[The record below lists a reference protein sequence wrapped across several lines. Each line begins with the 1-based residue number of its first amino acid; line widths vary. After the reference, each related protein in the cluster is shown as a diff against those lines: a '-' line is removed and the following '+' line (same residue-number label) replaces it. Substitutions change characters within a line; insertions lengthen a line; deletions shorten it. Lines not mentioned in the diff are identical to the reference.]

1 MFISNLNI
9 EKQLKRLQLKL
20 HNLEETLRLGIGKLK
35 LENKDYLFTKL
46 LIYKRLLIKWNKVY
60 NLISV
65 KGAEEIVTHHFL
77 DCLAIVPYIEGKY
90 ILDVGSGSGMPGII
104 IGLCYPKRNITL
116 IDSVGKKTI
125 FLKHVCIELSLD
137 NIKVVHDRVENIT
150 TNRLFDSIIAR
161 AFAEMQI
168 LVNLTSHLIAKKG
181 IWYGMKSKKI
191 NEEGLSTKFIE
202 EKKDIKVPYLDAE
215 RYLVKIINH

>member
-1 MFISNLNI
+1 
-9 EKQLKRLQLKL
+9 L

-46 LIYKRLLIKWNKVY
+46 LIYKSLLIKWNKVY

-104 IGLCYPKRNITL
+104 IGLCYPK
-116 IDSVGKKTI
+116 K
-125 FLKHVCIELSLD
+125 
-137 NIKVVHDRVENIT
+137 
-150 TNRLFDSIIAR
+150 
-161 AFAEMQI
+161 I
-168 LVNLTSHLIAKKG
+168 LH
-181 IWYGMKSKKI
+181 
-191 NEEGLSTKFIE
+191 
-202 EKKDIKVPYLDAE
+202 
-215 RYLVKIINH
+215 